1 MNLVDMINKKLLKT
15 KTKSEMIQEESLL
28 AKELVYS
35 MKVNFWMHDEPQLLR
50 LTKLQPMFKGMREQ
64 VFN

>member
-1 MNLVDMINKKLLKT
+1 MNLVDIINKKLLKT

-35 MKVNFWMHDEPQLLR
+35 MKVNFWMHDEPQRIR